1 MATGHLRVRAWSGP
15 ARSMV
20 VTELKRGVKIGR
32 ELSERAVQIAQTAH
46 HRGFR
51 PASWYPVASHAAV
64 VKLVYTPS
72 SGGGGRTP
80 VEVRVLSAALPDLV
94 ASLRSR
100 CSLPLSSRGLGR
112 RPLTAETGVRIP
124 VAVLQKA
131 LRLRGFRRF

>member
-1 MATGHLRVRAWSGP
+1 MRGA
-15 ARSMV
+15 ARRRRRDKPG
-20 VTELKRGVKIGR
+20 L
-32 ELSERAVQIAQTAH
+32 LA
-46 HRGFR
+46 
-51 PASWYPVASHAAV
+51 ASWSPVASPAAV

-94 ASLRSR
+94 ASLRSG

-124 VAVLQKA
+124 VAVLRDA
-131 LRLRGFRRF
+131 RLPGGFRR